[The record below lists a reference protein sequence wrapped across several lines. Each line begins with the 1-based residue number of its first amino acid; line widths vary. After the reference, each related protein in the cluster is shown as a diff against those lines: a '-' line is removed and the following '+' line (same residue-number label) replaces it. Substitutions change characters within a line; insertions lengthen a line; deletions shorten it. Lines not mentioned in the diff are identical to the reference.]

1 MKAMKP
7 VAFLIGRG
15 VPVFALV
22 AVFLLPLS
30 VRGGGGTVGMAEVNG
45 TNLYYETRGQG
56 PPLLFIHGGLL
67 HSRVWDGQFE
77 VFAEHHRVI
86 RYDAP
91 GYGKSEGH
99 NQFYSETEDVASLL
113 RFLQVEKIFV
123 IGASMGGG
131 TAIDF
136 TLAHPDMVEAL
147 VLVGPAVDGWQYSSA
162 FMDRQSK
169 LLAISGK
176 SPEAIADHWLL
187 DPYIFST
194 PGNPAV
200 RQKFRKLVVE
210 RFQGSP
216 SLSFPPEPH
225 DPPTFQRL
233 SELSLPV
240 LIIVGQQDSPEVL
253 TIADSLSE
261 KIVGAKKITLPKTGH
276 IVHLEQPEEFN
287 RIVLDFLSKL

>member
-1 MKAMKP
+1 MERKP
-7 VAFLIGRG
+7 VVFLLGRG

-30 VRGGGGTVGMAEVNG
+30 VRGGEVTVGMAEVNG
-45 TNLYYETRGQG
+45 TKLYYETMGQG
-56 PPLLFIHGGLL
+56 SPLLFMHGGLL

-99 NQFYSETEDVASLL
+99 DQFYSEAEDVVSLL
-113 RFLQVEKIFV
+113 RFLQVEKTFV

-131 TAIDF
+131 TGIDF
-136 TLAHPDMVEAL
+136 TLEHPDMVEAL
-147 VLVGPAVDGWQYSSA
+147 VLVGAAIDSWQYSSA
-162 FMDRQSK
+162 FMDRQRKFLS
-169 LLAISGK
+169 ISGK
-176 SPEAIADHWLL
+176 SPEEIADLWLL
-187 DPYIFST
+187 DPYIIPAS
-194 PGNPAV
+194 GNPAV
-200 RQKFRKLVVE
+200 RQKFRKLVIE

-216 SLSFPPEPH
+216 SPSFPPEPL
-225 DPPTFQRL
+225 DPPALRRL

-240 LIIVGQQDSPEVL
+240 LIVVGQQDISDVL
-253 TIADSLSE
+253 AVANTLSE
-261 KIVGAKKITLPKTGH
+261 KIVGAKKIMLPKTGH

-287 RIVLDFLSKL
+287 RAVLDFLSKL